1 VKGFHKLLIDDVLVG
16 EVWLC
21 AGQSYM
27 EWTFRD
33 GIDKAASEI
42 QNANFSDIRHF
53 DVDIRTAED
62 LHLDVS
68 EK

>member
-1 VKGFHKLLIDDVLVG
+1 
-16 EVWLC
+16 
-21 AGQSYM
+21 M

-42 QNANFSDIRHF
+42 QNVNFSDIRHF